1 MSFTLTRSRILSSRL
16 MTLAYMIHSIPMPGV
31 LKMKVLGFKLNVC
44 IVLCGYRFR
53 FVDLYRVG

>member
-1 MSFTLTRSRILSSRL
+1 